1 MYKYN
6 SFYEIYD
13 HQLLKTL
20 DFKREK
26 YKAVGFY

>member
-13 HQLLKTL
+13 HQLLKTWAL
-20 DFKREK
+20 KSEK
-26 YKAVGFY
+26 PKVVGFY